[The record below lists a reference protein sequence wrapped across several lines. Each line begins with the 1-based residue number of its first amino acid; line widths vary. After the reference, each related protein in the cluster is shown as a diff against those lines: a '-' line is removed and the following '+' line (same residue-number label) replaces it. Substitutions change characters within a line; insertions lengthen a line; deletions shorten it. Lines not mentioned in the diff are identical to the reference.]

1 MTQAKQIPAKDLT
14 EYFLKN
20 HDTNIINRKSELT
33 DEFSFDLFNKT
44 SNYIPVI
51 FINTNDN
58 EMANVNET
66 ENQNFLSIS
75 EKNCDSKMVKAN
87 MLQAL
92 LKNPF
97 PQKQLQY
104 FIISGKRKK
113 TRLLVKRGVAHV
125 ALLYNN
131 IALIYTKDKSVYAI
145 AGDSQKYSVDKT
157 LTELEE
163 ELDPSVFF
171 RANRQYIVNLNFI
184 RSFKVY
190 QKVKLLLDMDVPGLE
205 EPVIISQQV
214 APAFKKWMNDA

>member
-20 HDTNIINRKSELT
+20 RDAKSISRNSELT

-44 SNYIPVI
+44 NNYIPVV
-51 FINTNDN
+51 FIKSNDN
-58 EMANVNET
+58 EMPNWIEI
-66 ENQNFLSIS
+66 ENPNFLSKSGID
-75 EKNCDSKMVKAN
+75 NDSKMVKAN
-87 MLQAL
+87 VLQAL
-92 LKNPF
+92 LKNAF
-97 PQKQLQY
+97 PQKQLQD

-131 IALIYTKDKSVYAI
+131 IALIYTKDKFVYVIGA
-145 AGDSQKYSVDKT
+145 DLQKYAVDKT
-157 LTELEE
+157 LAELEE
-163 ELDPSVFF
+163 ELDSSVFF

-205 EPVIISQQV
+205 EPVIISQHV